1 MSNQKNKAIHDA
13 IIKKHKKIQMIEDNE
28 ELIEDWMFVFKDELG
43 NPLEISRAFYL
54 GIYYEVKDI
63 LTFDE
68 FCVEF
73 TLLEKLQTLDISLT
87 EKVTSIPKE
96 IGNMYNLKQ
105 FCLTDCKSNFE
116 MPDEFYKLTNLTG
129 LAISESEG
137 IIVDL
142 QKICTNMI
150 NLEYLIL
157 ETIGFKGEIPKEIGN
172 LTKLYELSLCDNNY
186 MKGKIPDEILKLTNL
201 NELNLS
207 DSNLEGDNFLEKLCE
222 SNLDKIHTLILTNS
236 GLTGIIPKN
245 INKFKMKFLWI
256 DNNELTGEIPITLS
270 EVCKYK
276 DIRISNN
283 KFLGKIPQKVLKFI
297 EDI

>member
-1 MSNQKNKAIHDA
+1 MSNKKIKAIHDT

-28 ELIEDWMFVFKDELG
+28 ILTGEWMFVFKDKLG

-54 GIYYEVKDI
+54 GFYDEEEDI

-73 TLLEKLQTLDISLT
+73 TLLEKLKILDISLT

-105 FCLTDCKSNFE
+105 FCLTDCKAKLE
-116 MPDEFYKLTNLTG
+116 MPDDFYKLTNLTN
-129 LAISESEG
+129 LVISNSEG

-142 QKICTNMI
+142 RKICKNMI
-150 NLEYLIL
+150 NLEFLNL
-157 ETIGFKGEIPKEIGN
+157 ESIGLKGEIPKEIGN
-172 LTKLYELSLCDNNY
+172 LTKLYILSLCDNKY
-186 MKGKIPDEILKLTNL
+186 MKGKIPDEILKLINL

-207 DSNLEGDNFLEKLCE
+207 DSNLEGDNFLEKLSE

-256 DNNELTGEIPITLS
+256 DNNELSG
-270 EVCKYK
+270 
-276 DIRISNN
+276 
-283 KFLGKIPQKVLKFI
+283 
-297 EDI
+297 